1 MRLLYVTD
9 ALAIR
14 GGLERVLTDKTNWL
28 SEEAGYEIH
37 ILTANQGNH
46 PIAYPLASHII
57 HKDIDIQFYYQ
68 YQYSGVKRLLV
79 NRLLRKMF
87 RNRLRNELVSFS
99 PDVIVCM
106 RLDYLTDIISVK
118 GNIPLIFESH
128 SSKIGYRFD
137 ESGLIRKWQ
146 IECWQRDVRNAQ
158 IIVALTQ
165 GDAYEWKSLTPNVGV
180 IPNIV
185 HLNDTG
191 RFSDCTQKRVIFVG
205 RLVEQKG
212 LPDLVKIWRIV
223 NQRYPD
229 WRLDVY
235 GDGKMESMPEI
246 KIFVHPPIKHI
257 MDEYITS
264 SMLLMTSV
272 YEPFGLVLPEAMSC
286 GLPVVA
292 FNCPYGPAD
301 IITDGV
307 DGFLIKERSI
317 DEFVQRVDQ
326 LICSY
331 DLRLQMGQAGILSSQ
346 RYQASRIMPQWK
358 ELFES
363 LIRS

>member
-14 GGLERVLTDKTNWL
+14 GGLERVLIDKANWL
-28 SEEAGYEIH
+28 SEQAGYEIH

-46 PIAYPLASHII
+46 PIAYPLASHVI
-57 HKDIDIQFYYQ
+57 HTDIDIQFYHQ
-68 YQYSGVKRLLV
+68 YQYTGINRLLV
-79 NRLLRKMF
+79 SRKLRKMF
-87 RNRLRNELVSFS
+87 RKRLNNQIEFFA

-106 RLDYLTDIISVK
+106 RLDYLNDIVKVK
-118 GNIPLIFESH
+118 GNTPLVFESH
-128 SSKIGYRFD
+128 LSKIGYRFD

-146 IECWQRDVRNAQ
+146 IKLWQRGVRNAY
-158 IIVALTQ
+158 ITVALTQ
-165 GDAYEWKSLTPNVGV
+165 GDAHEWKSLTPNVSV

-185 HLNDTG
+185 NLNETG
-191 RFSDCTQKRVIFVG
+191 RYSDCTNKRAIFVG
-205 RLVEQKG
+205 RLVEQKAI
-212 LPDLVKIWRIV
+212 PDLIKIWTIV
-223 NQRYPD
+223 HQRYPD
-229 WRLDVY
+229 WQLDVF
-235 GDGKMESMPEI
+235 GDGQMDSMSDIKLFIHPSTSNIME
-246 KIFVHPPIKHI
+246 
-257 MDEYITS
+257 EYINS

-292 FNCPYGPAD
+292 FDCPYGPAD

-307 DGFLIKERSI
+307 DGFLVKERKI

-331 DLRLQMGQAGILSSQ
+331 DLRRQMGQAGIMYSQ
-346 RYQASRIMPQWK
+346 RYQPSRIMPMWE

-363 LIRS
+363 LIQS

>member
-1 MRLLYVTD
+1 MRILYVTD
-9 ALAIR
+9 ALTIR
-14 GGLERVLTDKTNWL
+14 GGLERVLTDKANWL

-57 HKDIDIQFYYQ
+57 HTDLDIQFYRQ
-68 YQYSGVKRLLV
+68 YQYTGMNRVLV
-79 NRLLRKMF
+79 NRKLRKMF
-87 RNRLRNELVSFS
+87 RKRLNNQIEIFA

-106 RLDYLTDIISVK
+106 RLDYLNDIVK
-118 GNIPLIFESH
+118 VKENTPLVFESH
-128 SSKIGYRFD
+128 SSKIGYHFD

-146 IECWQRDVRNAQ
+146 IKLWQRGVRNAN
-158 IIVALTQ
+158 ITVALTQ
-165 GDAYEWKSLTPNVGV
+165 GDAHEWKSLIPNVSV

-185 HLNDTG
+185 HLNDMG
-191 RFSDCTQKRVIFVG
+191 RFSDCTNKRAIFVG
-205 RLVEQKG
+205 RLVEQKC
-212 LPDLVKIWRIV
+212 LPDLIKVWRIV
-223 NQRYPD
+223 NSRNPD
-229 WRLDVY
+229 WQLDVF
-235 GDGKMESMPEI
+235 GDGQIDSIPEI
-246 KIFVHPPIKHI
+246 KLFVHPPTDNI
-257 MDEYITS
+257 MSEYINS

-292 FNCPYGPAD
+292 FDCPYGPAD

-307 DGFLIKERSI
+307 DGFLIKNRNI
-317 DEFVQRVDQ
+317 DLFVQRVDQ
-326 LICSY
+326 LVCSY
-331 DLRLQMGQAGILSSQ
+331 ELRQQMGLAGIQSSQ

-358 ELFES
+358 ALFES